1 MESVTSQDSQ
11 ALLPQLAEAR
21 EKLDGLVR
29 DLRAAD
35 AELEGLSAERRQ
47 HGLLSDAC
55 GALEKLR
62 ETGGA
67 ELFWGDRASAA
78 GEEHVRPARGRVDV
92 FQKRVSGIE
101 DRRQA
106 LVGGVRQQ
114 EYQAGLLEDDLFE
127 AQ

>member
-29 DLRAAD
+29 DLRAAE

-47 HGLLSDAC
+47 HRLLSDAC
-55 GALEKLR
+55 GALDELR

-67 ELFWGDRASAA
+67 ELFWGERAAAA
-78 GEEHVRPARGRVDV
+78 GEAVQPGWSR
-92 FQKRVSGIE
+92 
-101 DRRQA
+101 
-106 LVGGVRQQ
+106 
-114 EYQAGLLEDDLFE
+114 
-127 AQ
+127 